1 MTASSESAEKG
12 YGPFSSG
19 AVSEKGLSPV
29 SEAPLDDKYLIEQFE
44 ALEIPR
50 SRWQA
55 RMRTRSGESAR
66 ILTP

>member
-29 SEAPLDDKYLIEQFE
+29 SEAPLDDKYLIEHPPQQM
-44 ALEIPR
+44 AGPDANAIR
-50 SRWQA
+50 RV
-55 RMRTRSGESAR
+55 R
-66 ILTP
+66 